1 MTKPIGYFKENGKTK
16 PIIPRTSK
24 SSKMSR
30 STSSLDSTELLLP
43 VESWNKLSRKEQV
56 QLIQMEKDAEQLIKE
71 RAEKRWREAKRK
83 TVAEMEEITPELR
96 EKLQVGTYDN
106 VSKSVEINGQK
117 YYVVTN
123 TDAEYLKEPLG
134 YSDLEYIG
142 ISSATSGAV
151 LFAQGEDAQELL
163 TRFKNDG
170 YEKFIKETK
179 SEGYWEEGIT
189 SREMYYADKKIGNL

>member
-1 MTKPIGYFKENGKTK
+1 MTKPIGFFKENGKTK

-96 EKLQVGTYDN
+96 EKLQVGTYDT

-123 TDAEYLKEPLG
+123 TDAEYLKEQLG

-189 SREMYYADKKIGNL
+189 SREMYYADKKNW

>member
-1 MTKPIGYFKENGKTK
+1 
-16 PIIPRTSK
+16 
-24 SSKMSR
+24 MSR

-189 SREMYYADKKIGNL
+189 SREMYYADKKNW

>member
-1 MTKPIGYFKENGKTK
+1 MANKPVGFFKEGGKTK
-16 PIIPRTSK
+16 PISK
-24 SSKMSR
+24 RKSGNSKMSR

-189 SREMYYADKKIGNL
+189 SREMYYADKKNW

>member
-189 SREMYYADKKIGNL
+189 SREMYYADKKNW

>member
-1 MTKPIGYFKENGKTK
+1 MTKPIGFFKENGKTK

-189 SREMYYADKKIGNL
+189 SREMYYADKKNW